1 MSGAYLREEGVRGK
15 VWVRLNSGY
24 VTPAVFWIFRTAVG
38 LKFTGVLHP
47 FCFHVRDYLSL
58 YLLGKVCVSA

>member
-1 MSGAYLREEGVRGK
+1 MWAKLT
-15 VWVRLNSGY
+15 SGY
-24 VTPAVFWIFRTAVG
+24 VTPAVFWIFRAAVS

-58 YLLGKVCVSA
+58 YLLGKVYVSA